1 MRDLQRRMER
11 FFYRN
16 RDAGVRNLMLFI
28 VIGMI
33 LVYAVNSIDP
43 KQVLY
48 RMLCFDRAS
57 ILHGQVWRLFTY
69 VFLSAYNPFVLLLV
83 SLLYYRIGSIIE
95 SRCGVL
101 KFNLYYLTGIVVIDI
116 LAMITGWSPGIDT
129 FHYSLLLVYATLCP
143 EDQMLLF
150 FIIPIRM
157 KYLAIVY
164 LALIAL
170 SLLRGDIFPLCAI
183 VNYLIFFGG
192 DMKHL
197 FPSLGVYHRASPRT
211 KPQRSSPHAGPS
223 PDWASRYRS
232 KDGKRPYRHKCT
244 VCGRTDTEHPELEF
258 RYCRRCNGYY
268 CYCIEHINNHTHI
281 Q

>member
-1 MRDLQRRMER
+1 MRDLQRRIER
-11 FFYRN
+11 FFFRN
-16 RDAGVRNLMLFI
+16 REVGVRNLMLFI

-43 KQVLY
+43 SNTLY
-48 RMLCFDRAS
+48 KMLRFDREA
-57 ILHGQVWRLFTY
+57 ILHGQVWRLVTY
-69 VFLSAYNPFVLLLV
+69 VFLSAYNPFILLLV
-83 SLLYYRIGSIIE
+83 SLLYHRIGSIIE
-95 SRCGVL
+95 NRCGVL
-101 KFNLYYLTGIVVIDI
+101 KFNLYYLAGIVFIDI
-116 LAMITGWSPGIDT
+116 LAMITGWQPGIDT

-164 LALIAL
+164 LGLIAL
-170 SLLRGDIFPLCAI
+170 SFLQGNLFPLCAI
-183 VNYLIFFGG
+183 LNYLIFFGA
-192 DMKHL
+192 DMRNL
-197 FPSLGVYHRASPRT
+197 FPSLGIYHRASSRVRT
-211 KPQRSSPHAGPS
+211 QKNRPALS
-223 PDWASRYRS
+223 PDWANRYRS

-258 RYCRRCNGYY
+258 RYCSRCNGYY

-281 Q
+281 E

>member
-1 MRDLQRRMER
+1 MKDLQRRIER
-11 FFYRN
+11 FFFRN
-16 RDAGVRNLMLFI
+16 RDVGVRNLMLFI

-43 KQVLY
+43 SNTLY
-48 RMLCFDRAS
+48 KMLRFDRGA

-69 VFLSAYNPFVLLLV
+69 VFLSAYGPFVLLLV

-95 SRCGVL
+95 NRCGVL
-101 KFNLYYLTGIVVIDI
+101 KFNLYYLAGVVFIDI
-116 LAMITGWSPGIDT
+116 LAMITGWQPGIDT

-143 EDQMLLF
+143 EDQMLLC

-164 LALIAL
+164 LGLIAL
-170 SLLRGDIFPLCAI
+170 SLLQGNLFPLCAI
-183 VNYLIFFGG
+183 LNYLIFFGA
-192 DMKHL
+192 DTRNL
-197 FPSLGVYHRASPRT
+197 FPSLGIYHRASPRAR
-211 KPQRSSPHAGPS
+211 PRRNRPAPS
-223 PDWASRYRS
+223 PDWASRYRAR
-232 KDGKRPYRHKCT
+232 DGKRPYRHRCT

-258 RYCRRCNGYY
+258 RYCSRCNGYY

>member
-1 MRDLQRRMER
+1 MRNLQRRIER

-16 RDAGVRNLMLFI
+16 RDTGVRNLMLFI

-33 LVYAVNSIDP
+33 LVYAVDSIDP
-43 KQVLY
+43 SGTLY
-48 RMLCFDRAS
+48 KMLRFNRTA

-95 SRCGVL
+95 NRCGVL
-101 KFNLYYLTGIVVIDI
+101 KFNLYYLSGIVIIDI
-116 LAMITGWSPGIDT
+116 LAMITGWNPGIDT

-157 KYLAIVY
+157 KYLAVVY
-164 LALIAL
+164 LGLIAL
-170 SLLRGDIFPLCAI
+170 SLLQGNFFPLCAI
-183 VNYLIFFGG
+183 LNYLIFFGS
-192 DMKHL
+192 DMKNL
-197 FPSLGVYHRASPRT
+197 FPSIGIYHRASP
-211 KPQRSSPHAGPS
+211 KPKKTSPLSGPS
-223 PDWASRYRS
+223 PDWANRYHS

-258 RYCRRCNGYY
+258 RYCSRCNGYY